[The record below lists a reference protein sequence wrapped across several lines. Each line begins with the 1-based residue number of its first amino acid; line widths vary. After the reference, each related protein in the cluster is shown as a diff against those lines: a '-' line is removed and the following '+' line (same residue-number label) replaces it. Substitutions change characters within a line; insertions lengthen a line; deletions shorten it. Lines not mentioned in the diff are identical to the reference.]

1 MGRFLKSLSVSLL
14 RFLLWLGGAIFVAW
28 AAGALHFDWPAG
40 RPWVAPAFVTAV
52 ALALVLFRDRRWKI
66 AIPWA
71 AAVLVLLWWSTLQP
85 SHDRVWT
92 TETSR
97 LPHAE
102 VAGDM
107 VTIHNVRNFD
117 YPRGGGQPVQRWE
130 TRTVDLSG
138 IEGMD
143 LAVNYW
149 GSPLVAH
156 PIVIFRIRNAPPLA
170 FSIETRRE
178 VGEKYSALA
187 GFFRQ
192 YEQIVIAAEERDLL
206 GVRAVQR
213 SGEDVYLYR
222 TTEAPPAARERFLEY
237 VATINDLWKRPR
249 WYNAV
254 TSNCTTAIRS
264 MHRGKMLP
272 FDWRVLVNGYGD
284 RMLFERGLLVDD
296 GLSFDALKKGVHAN
310 AAIADAWNAP
320 DFSSAI
326 RRNRPGFAG
335 TTAGMDDAKPAAGRR
350 SRMSAPRTP

>member
-1 MGRFLKSLSVSLL
+1 MGQFLKPLSVSLI
-14 RFLLWLGGAIFVAW
+14 RILLWLAGLLLVVW

-40 RPWVAPAFVTAV
+40 RPWVAPAFVTVVAV
-52 ALALVLFRDRRWKI
+52 ALFLLRRTRWRIAVPWTAAGLV
-66 AIPWA
+66 A
-71 AAVLVLLWWSTLQP
+71 LWWSGLQP
-85 SHDRVWT
+85 SHDRAWT
-92 TETSR
+92 ADTSR
-97 LPHAE
+97 LPCAE
-102 VAGDM
+102 VAGEV
-107 VTIHNVRNFD
+107 VTMHNVRNFD
-117 YPRGGGQPVQRWE
+117 YPRGGGQPVERWE
-130 TRTVDLSG
+130 TRAVNLSD
-138 IEGMD
+138 IEGID

-156 PIVIFRIRNAPPLA
+156 PVVIFRIRNARPLA

-178 VGEKYSALA
+178 VGEEYSALA

-222 TTEAPPAARERFLEY
+222 TSETPPEARERFLEY
-237 VATINDLWKRPR
+237 VATINDLRKRPR

-272 FDWRVLVNGYGD
+272 FDWRIIVNGYGD
-284 RMLFERGLLVDD
+284 RMLFERGFLADD
-296 GLSFDALKKGVHAN
+296 GLPFDALKEGAHAN
-310 AAIADAWNAP
+310 AAIVDAWEAP

-326 RRNRPGFAG
+326 RKNRPGFAG
-335 TTAGMDDAKPAAGRR
+335 IPAGMDDD
-350 SRMSAPRTP
+350 APR